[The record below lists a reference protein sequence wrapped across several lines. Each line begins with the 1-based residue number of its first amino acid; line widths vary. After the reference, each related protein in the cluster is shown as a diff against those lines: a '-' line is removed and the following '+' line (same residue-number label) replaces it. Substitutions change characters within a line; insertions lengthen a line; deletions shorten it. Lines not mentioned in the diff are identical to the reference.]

1 MRREIDGDAV
11 RMASL
16 IAVDSMEQAQMEAG
30 DLTQAAEE
38 GVFGWAD
45 ACELHEVLAGNIPG
59 RTSAEQ
65 ITLFESQGLAVEDIA
80 MAEFLY
86 RKLG

>member
-1 MRREIDGDAV
+1 
-11 RMASL
+11 MASL

-30 DLTQAAEE
+30 DLTQAAED
-38 GVFGWAD
+38 GGFDWAE
-45 ACELHEVLAGNIPG
+45 ACELHDVLAGNRPG

-80 MAEFLY
+80 MADFLY
-86 RKLG
+86 RKLR